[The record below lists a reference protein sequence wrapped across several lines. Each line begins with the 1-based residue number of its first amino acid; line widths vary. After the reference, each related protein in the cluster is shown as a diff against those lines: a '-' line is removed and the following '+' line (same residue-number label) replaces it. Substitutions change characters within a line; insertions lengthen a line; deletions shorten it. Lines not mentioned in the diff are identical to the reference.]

1 MTVIHLIN
9 ATLDGRCDHR
19 SVIADDDL
27 DAHALETITNA
38 DAILFGSSK
47 QVLSWHAPCA
57 VRVWSTYCACSS
69 KPIVA
74 GTGPNLFDPEEHYDD
89 LTLFSVHR
97 TASGAAALDYAFE
110 TRPAVG

>member
-19 SVIADDDL
+19 SVVADDDL

-38 DAILFGSSK
+38 DAILFGSAK

-69 KPIVA
+69 NRSWPV
-74 GTGPNLFDPEEHYDD
+74 P
-89 LTLFSVHR
+89 VR
-97 TASGAAALDYAFE
+97 TCSIPRS
-110 TRPAVG
+110 TTTI